1 MKSFENVL
9 YDQISSFYENILKN
23 VNPQSYQV
31 AMIEKSKISLDQG
44 SEYAALLTD
53 HSKGFDCL
61 LHDLIIGKLNAYGSD
76 KALLRLMQRCLTG
89 RY

>member
-9 YDQISSFYENILKN
+9 YDQISSFYENILQN

-44 SEYAALLTD
+44 SEYTALLTD

-61 LHDLIIGKLNAYGSD
+61 PHDLIIGKLNAYGSD